1 MTGEDARPV
10 VDEDVVEQF
19 RANGGRIG
27 GALARTPMVLVHHR
41 GARSGTVR
49 VTPLA
54 CHPLGDGRIVVVA
67 SNNGSPRHPAWYHNL
82 VADPRVVVEYGA
94 ETFPAVAT
102 ELRGRERAAIWPD
115 IVARYPDVGRF
126 QARTARVLPLIVLT
140 RRAG

>member
-1 MTGEDARPV
+1 MTSDARPV

-27 GALARTPMVLVHHR
+27 EAFARTPMILVHHR
-41 GARSGTVR
+41 GARSGAAR

-54 CHPLGDGRIVVVA
+54 CHPLGDGRVVVA
-67 SNNGSPRHPAWYHNL
+67 SNGGSPRPPAWYHNL
-82 VADPRVVVEYGA
+82 VADPQITVEYGA

-102 ELRGRERAAIWPD
+102 ELRGEERAAIWPD

-126 QARTARVLPLIVLT
+126 QTRTVRVLPLLVLA